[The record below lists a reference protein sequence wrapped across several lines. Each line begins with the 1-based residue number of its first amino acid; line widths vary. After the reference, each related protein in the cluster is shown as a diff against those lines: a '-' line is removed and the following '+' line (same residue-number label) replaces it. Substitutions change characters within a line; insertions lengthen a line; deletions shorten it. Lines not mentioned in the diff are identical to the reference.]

1 MTISEHTGRHS
12 KPVTEPEVPTY
23 DPYAKVV
30 INTHQPVY
38 AGTTPHIL
46 EAHEVTSLYNNNEIR
61 TKRIATFESRIQN
74 VREYLIENYEE
85 LDEHADEIA
94 RLLDIDLTN
103 EVTVDVNV
111 TFSVTMTLPIGID
124 ADSVEGHDFNFDIT
138 SENSDYEIQDYETY
152 VVYCNEG

>member
-1 MTISEHTGRHS
+1 MTISEYTGRHA

-46 EAHEVTSLYNNNEIR
+46 EAHEVTSLYNNKAVLSSRN
-61 TKRIATFESRIQN
+61 TKLETRIEN
-74 VREYLIENYEE
+74 VREYLIENYDE
-85 LDEHADEIA
+85 LNDHADEIA
-94 RLLDIDLTN
+94 RLLDIELTN